1 MTNIKIDLGLPSG
14 TLWTD
19 RNVGAQHPEE
29 CGMYFR
35 WGEITEVE
43 DYLKTPYS
51 LNITKRNIAGTQYD
65 AATAILGND
74 YRMPTIEQI
83 KELFYCCKWEWTTI
97 NEVKG
102 YKVTGPNNNSIFLP
116 ASGQRDYRSGSLD
129 SVGSDGFYWSA
140 SAYGSNDGRYL
151 DFYSNY
157 WSWYGSNRANGF
169 PIRAVARK

>member
-29 CGMYFR
+29 CGKYFR

-74 YRMPTIEQI
+74 YKMPTIEQI
-83 KELFYCCKWEWTTI
+83 KELIYCCKWKWTI
-97 NEVKG
+97 IKEVKG
-102 YKVTGPNNNSIFLP
+102 YKVIGPNNNSIFLP
-116 ASGQRDYRSGSLD
+116 AAGLQFSHINSL
-129 SVGSDGFYWSA
+129 SLVGSDGHYWSA
-140 SAYGSNDGRYL
+140 SADDSSRGHYLGFCSICWGRN
-151 DFYSNY
+151 YS
-157 WSWYGSNRANGF
+157 GLAFGF
-169 PIRAVARK
+169 PIRAVV